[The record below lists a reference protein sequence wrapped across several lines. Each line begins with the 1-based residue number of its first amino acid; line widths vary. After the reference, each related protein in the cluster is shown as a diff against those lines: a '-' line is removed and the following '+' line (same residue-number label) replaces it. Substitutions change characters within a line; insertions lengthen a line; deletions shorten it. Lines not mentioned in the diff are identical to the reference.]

1 MAEDRI
7 AVALARIDAAARR
20 IETAGGRASHLRDEA
35 HAALAEIDQLLG
47 ALRP

>member
-20 IETAGGRASHLRDEA
+20 IEMAAERANHLRAEA
-35 HAALAEIDQLLG
+35 RAALADLDQLLG
-47 ALRP
+47 TIQS